1 MTNKM
6 SSQKIANP
14 YAEAFFQLGLSLYI
28 KDNNPDIFYKL
39 IFDIQD
45 LLKLL
50 SEAPE
55 LESFLQNPL
64 NSATAKK
71 EVLAKCLNNK
81 LSPNTM
87 NFLNLLIDK
96 KRIGFINGIGKRFL
110 EKAYDFVCIKFVEVW
125 STIELT
131 SKQQKALI
139 NKINTMLGP
148 IFTEPYVQSANIQLT
163 LRIDK
168 KILGGLVIKIGSKV
182 IDLSLRGELQ
192 RLGKEL
198 NIAV

>member
-6 SSQKIANP
+6 SAIKIANP

-28 KDNNPDIFYKL
+28 KDDNPDIFYKL

-50 SEAPE
+50 SESPE
-55 LESFLQNPL
+55 FASFLENPL
-64 NSATAKK
+64 NSAEAKK
-71 EVLAKCLNNK
+71 AVLEKALKNK
-81 LSPNTM
+81 ISPNTM

-96 KRIGFINGIGKRFL
+96 KRIGYIESIGKKFL

-125 STIELT
+125 SVIELT
-131 SKQQKALI
+131 PKQQKALI
-139 NKINTMLGP
+139 NKINDMLGP
-148 IFTEPYVQSANIQLT
+148 VFTEPYVQSANIQLT

-198 NIAV
+198 DIVI

>member
-6 SSQKIANP
+6 SAIKIANP

-28 KDNNPDIFYKL
+28 KDDNPDIFYKL

-45 LLKLL
+45 ILKIL
-50 SEAPE
+50 SETPE
-55 LESFLQNPL
+55 LEAFLQNPL
-64 NSATAKK
+64 NPADIKK
-71 EVLAKCLNNK
+71 SILEKALKNK
-81 LSPNTM
+81 ISDNTM

-96 KRIGFINGIGKRFL
+96 KRIGFINSIGKKFL

-125 STIELT
+125 STVELT
-131 SKQQKALI
+131 PKQQKALI
-139 NKINTMLGP
+139 NKINEMLGP
-148 IFTEPYVQSANIQLT
+148 VFTEPYVQSANIQLT

-192 RLGKEL
+192 QLGKEL
-198 NIAV
+198 DIVV

>member
-1 MTNKM
+1 MA
-6 SSQKIANP
+6 SIKIANP

-28 KDNNPDIFYKL
+28 KDENPDIFYKL

-50 SEAPE
+50 SESPE

-64 NSATAKK
+64 NSIEAKK
-71 EVLAKCLNNK
+71 NILDKCLGK
-81 LSPNTM
+81 KISPNTM
-87 NFLNLLIDK
+87 NFLNLLVDK
-96 KRIGFINGIGKRFL
+96 KRIGYIDSIGKKFL

-131 SKQQKALI
+131 SKQQKALS
-139 NKINTMLGP
+139 NKINHMLGP
-148 IFTEPYVQSANIQLT
+148 IFTEPHVQSANIQLT

-168 KILGGLVIKIGSKV
+168 KILGGIVIKIGSKV

-198 NIAV
+198 DVVI

>member
-1 MTNKM
+1 MSNKM
-6 SSQKIANP
+6 AAIKIANP

-28 KDNNPDIFYKL
+28 KDENPDIFYKL

-50 SEAPE
+50 SESPE
-55 LESFLQNPL
+55 LERFLQNPL
-64 NSATAKK
+64 NSIEAKK
-71 EVLAKCLNNK
+71 NILDKCLSK
-81 LSPNTM
+81 KISPNTM
-87 NFLNLLIDK
+87 NFLNLLVDK
-96 KRIGFINGIGKRFL
+96 KRIGYIDSIGKKFL

-139 NKINTMLGP
+139 NKINNMLGP
-148 IFTEPYVQSANIQLT
+148 IFTEPHVQSANIQLT

-198 NIAV
+198 DVAI

>member
-6 SSQKIANP
+6 SAIKIANP

-28 KDNNPDIFYKL
+28 KEDNPDIFYKL

-50 SEAPE
+50 SDNPE
-55 LESFLQNPL
+55 FETFLQNPL
-64 NSATAKK
+64 NSPKSKK
-71 EVLAKCLNNK
+71 AVLEKALKNK
-81 LSPNTM
+81 ISTNTI

-96 KRIGFINGIGKRFL
+96 KRIGYIDSIGKRFL

-131 SKQQKALI
+131 TKQQKALI
-139 NKINTMLGP
+139 NKINNMLGP
-148 IFTEPYVQSANIQLT
+148 VFTEPYVQSANIQLT
-163 LRIDK
+163 LRIDRQ
-168 KILGGLVIKIGSKV
+168 ILGGLVIKIGSKV

-198 NIAV
+198 DIVV

>member
-1 MTNKM
+1 MTSKM
-6 SSQKIANP
+6 AAMKIANP

-28 KDNNPDIFYKL
+28 KDDNPDIFYKL

-45 LLKLL
+45 LLKLI
-50 SEAPE
+50 SDAPE

-64 NSATAKK
+64 NSAQSKK
-71 EVLAKCLNNK
+71 AVLEKALKNK
-81 LSPNTM
+81 ISPNTM
-87 NFLNLLIDK
+87 NFLNLLVDK
-96 KRIGFINGIGKRFL
+96 KRIGYIESIGKKFL

-125 STIELT
+125 SVIEIT
-131 SKQQKALI
+131 PKQQKALI
-139 NKINTMLGP
+139 SKINDMLGP
-148 IFTEPYVQSANIQLT
+148 VFTEPYVQSTNIQLT

-198 NIAV
+198 DIVV